1 MALPNLGWSRYRYAN
16 PVPTSSVPYDLATA
30 SSGPVDHSQN
40 SVTIQKII
48 QHNMKQACALFK
60 LDVIYLFI
68 YLFVRSLFLSF
79 FVSFVRSF
87 IHSLVRSFVRPLV
100 RSSVRRFVSSLVR

>member
-30 SSGPVDHSQN
+30 PSGPVDHSQN

-68 YLFVRSLFLSF
+68 YLFVRSFFVSFVLSF
-79 FVSFVRSF
+79 FRSFVRSF
-87 IHSLVRSFVRPLV
+87 IR
-100 RSSVRRFVSSLVR
+100 